1 MYKQKLNRKHNEFD
15 DLYGRA
21 IMGIIDFRI
30 RIDIKIDRERER
42 EKSHGRYY
50 NEFNALVR

>member
-42 EKSHGRYY
+42 EITW
-50 NEFNALVR
+50 